1 MAEYELSFE
10 RLLDATP
17 AELWAT
23 WTDPELIKQWWC
35 PRPYTTPECEIDLSP
50 GGRFYTL
57 MKGEDF
63 EFKGE
68 ACILE
73 VVPNER
79 IVWTSAL
86 RPGFAPRD
94 FPADGSE
101 GFPFTAVHSFADAG
115 DGRTRYTA
123 TTIHK
128 DAADRDKHGQMG
140 FEGGW
145 GTCAEQ
151 MAKVARSLR

>member
-1 MAEYELSFE
+1 MAEYELTVE
-10 RLLDATP
+10 RTLDATP
-17 AELWAT
+17 AQLFRT

-35 PRPYTTPECEIDLSP
+35 PRPYETPECEIDLRP

-57 MKGEDF
+57 MKGPDF

-73 VVPNER
+73 VVPGER

-86 RPGFAPRD
+86 LPGFAPRA
-94 FPADGSE
+94 FKEDGSE
-101 GFPFTAVHSFADAG
+101 GFPFTAVHRFEDAG
-115 DGRTRYTA
+115 DGRTHYSATA
-123 TTIHK
+123 IHK
-128 DAADRDKHGQMG
+128 NAADRDAHGTMG

-151 MAKVARSLR
+151 MAEVARSLR

>member
-50 GGRFYTL
+50 GGRFITV

-63 EFKGE
+63 EFRGV

-73 VVPNER
+73 VVPYKR

-86 RPGFAPRD
+86 HPGFAPRE
-94 FPADGSE
+94 FAADGSE
-101 GFPFTAVHSFADAG
+101 GFPFTAVHTFDDAG

-151 MAKVARSLR
+151 MAEVARSLR

>member
-1 MAEYELSFE
+1 MAEYELTVE
-10 RLLDATP
+10 RMLDATP
-17 AELWAT
+17 AQLWRT

-35 PRPYTTPECEIDLSP
+35 PRPYETPECEIDLRP

-57 MKGEDF
+57 MKGADF

-73 VVPNER
+73 VVPEKR

-86 RPGFAPRD
+86 LPGFAPRE
-94 FPADGSE
+94 FAADGSE
-101 GFPFTAVHSFADAG
+101 GFPFTAIHSFDDAG
-115 DGRTRYTA
+115 DGRTRYRATA
-123 TTIHK
+123 IHK
-128 DAADRDKHGQMG
+128 NAADRDAHGQMG
-140 FEGGW
+140 FAGGW

-151 MAKVARSLR
+151 MAEVARGLA